1 MLKTIQ
7 ITGFN
12 SMYIYDRYIIEK
24 FYNKD
29 KDKLISPRLQ
39 HMTDE
44 EKSYI
49 ENRFDEFKAWIK
61 I

>member
-29 KDKLISPRLQ
+29 KLISPRLQ

-49 ENRFDEFKAWIK
+49 ENRFDEFKNWLK
-61 I
+61 F

>member
-1 MLKTIQ
+1 MI
-7 ITGFN
+7 N
-12 SMYIYDRYIIEK
+12 DRYIIEK

-29 KDKLISPRLQ
+29 KDKLLSPRLQ

-49 ENRFDEFKAWIK
+49 ENRFDEFQIGYNFETL
-61 I
+61 

>member
-1 MLKTIQ
+1 MID
-7 ITGFN
+7 
-12 SMYIYDRYIIEK
+12 DRYIIEK

-44 EKSYI
+44 EKLYI
-49 ENRFDEFKAWIK
+49 KNRFDEFKNWLK
-61 I
+61 F